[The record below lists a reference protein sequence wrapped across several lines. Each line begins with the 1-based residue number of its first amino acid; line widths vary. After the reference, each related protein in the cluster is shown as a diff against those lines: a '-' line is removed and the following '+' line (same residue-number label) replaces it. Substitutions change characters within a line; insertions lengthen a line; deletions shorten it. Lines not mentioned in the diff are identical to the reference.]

1 MGIESAPKDAQAANR
16 AEVQAHQ
23 VQRGVEEKLR
33 LLYVALTRA
42 EKWLIICSAG
52 KVTEG
57 GDNWYSLVADA
68 MGNLAESATA
78 NVFLVK
84 DGTVFTPIPNGTF
97 LAGITRARHI
107 ANLRAD
113 GVTVIEKV
121 LTFDDAHA
129 ADEIFLSG
137 NFAKVTSVR
146 AFDDTAFKTRAM
158 TDRAR
163 ARSLCAE
170 MHSGFTALRGNCPMN
185 IEANLADA
193 GALIWR
199 DKAGVRTDVQ
209 RLVEMWSALL
219 QEHGGPILFCE
230 FTVADAYFAPVCMR
244 LHSYALPVPT
254 PIKAYVDLVRAL
266 PGVKAWIDEALAE
279 KDFLDFEEPYRLR
292 HTEG

>member
-1 MGIESAPKDAQAANR
+1 MIQLYIANKNYSSWSMRPWVLLRQAGIDFEEVFVRFDSFAPDSQFKAALKDVNPVGKVPVLVHDGLAVWDTLAI
-16 AEVQAHQ
+16 AE
-23 VQRGVEEKLR
+23 
-33 LLYVALTRA
+33 YVAETHPDKKL
-42 EKWLIICSAG
+42 WP
-52 KVTEG
+52 
-57 GDNWYSLVADA
+57 ADA
-68 MGNLAESATA
+68 KA
-78 NVFLVK
+78 
-84 DGTVFTPIPNGTF
+84 
-97 LAGITRARHI
+97 
-107 ANLRAD
+107 
-113 GVTVIEKV
+113 
-121 LTFDDAHA
+121 
-129 ADEIFLSG
+129 
-137 NFAKVTSVR
+137 
-146 AFDDTAFKTRAM
+146 
-158 TDRAR
+158 RAR
-163 ARSLCAE
+163 ARSVCAE

-219 QEHGGPILFCE
+219 QEHGGPLLFGE

-254 PIKAYVDLVRAL
+254 PIKAYVDRVRAL